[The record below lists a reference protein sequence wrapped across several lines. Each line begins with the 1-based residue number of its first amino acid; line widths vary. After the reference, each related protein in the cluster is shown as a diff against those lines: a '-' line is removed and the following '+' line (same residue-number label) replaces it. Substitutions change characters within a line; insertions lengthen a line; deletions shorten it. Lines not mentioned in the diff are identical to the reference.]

1 VWEGEIEDYDGRE
14 ITHDEYFSRCCFD
27 VSLCYLL
34 PLRTYG
40 LGIRLG
46 RYAKIGDNIG
56 THWQATICFSRKTTL
71 YNSNTGGVR

>member
-1 VWEGEIEDYDGRE
+1 MMNI
-14 ITHDEYFSRCCFD
+14 FLD
-27 VSLCYLL
+27 VVSMYLYVISW

-71 YNSNTGGVR
+71 YNSNTGDVR